1 MPTPN
6 SNEQDVIIAPSSEE
20 GGGSGEG
27 DNKPGENQDGDTDE
41 NQDADKNQ
49 SKPSGGNKPKTEEEM
64 TDEEREAQKANE
76 DFILNF
82 KDEDMEDDDQRAQ
95 LAEALKNARTTVHQK
110 RHYRQKLADYEKKNV
125 TVATLAQKPSEVKGT
140 SKSQEVDNSRELVI
154 ELRQDNPW
162 MTKEV
167 AQKIVKQAKVNNE
180 TIAKTV
186 QDPMV
191 MDWLKKE
198 KAKVQAQDASVAPEQ
213 KGAPSGGDGIADR
226 DWSNASFDET
236 LKQHQKMMNK

>member
-6 SNEQDVIIAPSSEE
+6 SSEQDVIVAPSSEE

-27 DNKPGENQDGDTDE
+27 DNKPGENQDGDADE

-49 SKPSGGNKPKTEEEM
+49 SKGGNSKPKTEEEM

-110 RHYRQKLADYEKKNV
+110 RHYRQKLADYEKKNPS
-125 TVATLAQKPSEVKGT
+125 AAAPAQKPSEVKGG

-167 AQKIVKQAKVNNE
+167 AQKIVKQAKANNE

-198 KAKVQAQDASVAPEQ
+198 KAKAQAQDASVAPEQ

-226 DWSNASFDET
+226 DWSKASFEET